1 MWQLLSSSGLM
12 WLVAAVVLSSQL
24 CGTVGQDGS
33 NNVLLLQLDTPSQNV
48 SSVPPYTAYFNGT
61 VTAPANNTDVLYGF
75 VGLFS
80 GANIVI
86 IPNTQAS
93 YLKDLPP
100 LSPGESYSGL
110 LLTVVFP
117 PYLVNLFSTNVWSDD
132 LQLVWGTVDDIRQ
145 HTGSVKV
152 QWQLMVVPSTPLLQD
167 TLLLQFDDIDRFVTS
182 QAPYLEYYNGTISA
196 PATNSDTLYLFGSF
210 VGPYPQ
216 SPSLVTTFAAIPPL
230 SPGESYSGLLLTL
243 QYPNTYGFFQSS
255 YVVLFGT
262 ANDASTPNGSVS
274 AFFNLV
280 VNPATAVLGDPM
292 FVGLRGQRYQVHGLD
307 GAVYNLISDQLVQVN
322 SRFTYLESGE
332 CLRDALTNAPLFT
345 CWTHRG
351 SYLSAL
357 AVRTSGGG
365 SVVLSSGAARDGFAS
380 VSVSVNA
387 DNSGWLLSIGESAT
401 LPVVDGSSVYEC
413 TVTFTD
419 LRTVH
424 IARAGLYSL
433 TVENSDHFLN
443 ILQLRVHD
451 MDRLTQHVQ
460 SHGLLGQSW
469 NEHTKGLDVPAVAG
483 YVDDYV
489 EASGD
494 LLGCHFVNNKFD
506 DCD

>member
-1 MWQLLSSSGLM
+1 M
-12 WLVAAVVLSSQL
+12 
-24 CGTVGQDGS
+24 
-33 NNVLLLQLDTPSQNV
+33 LQRH
-48 SSVPPYTAYFNGT
+48 YFR
-61 VTAPANNTDVLYGF
+61 PCHH
-75 VGLFS
+75 S
-80 GANIVI
+80 
-86 IPNTQAS
+86 
-93 YLKDLPP
+93 
-100 LSPGESYSGL
+100 E
-110 LLTVVFP
+110 
-117 PYLVNLFSTNVWSDD
+117 
-132 LQLVWGTVDDIRQ
+132 
-145 HTGSVKV
+145 
-152 QWQLMVVPSTPLLQD
+152 
-167 TLLLQFDDIDRFVTS
+167 
-182 QAPYLEYYNGTISA
+182 
-196 PATNSDTLYLFGSF
+196 TLYLFGSF